1 MFDRRL
7 EVPQGE
13 RPHEAAD
20 EVQARRLLFLIFRI
34 NDHPCQLKVV
44 VVPQGG
50 LEQSHF
56 VRGRAHVL
64 SSASVGPLG
73 RLIVLGAGMQTCA
86 RTCAM
91 GEDAA
96 WMCVDPAEWRASL
109 RRSENASQAEA

>member
-20 EVQARRLLFLIFRI
+20 EVRARRLLFLIFRI

-56 VRGRAHVL
+56 VRGRAH
-64 SSASVGPLG
+64 
-73 RLIVLGAGMQTCA
+73 GATLEERQ
-86 RTCAM
+86 
-91 GEDAA
+91 AA
-96 WMCVDPAEWRASL
+96 VVAAPPHHGY
-109 RRSENASQAEA
+109 